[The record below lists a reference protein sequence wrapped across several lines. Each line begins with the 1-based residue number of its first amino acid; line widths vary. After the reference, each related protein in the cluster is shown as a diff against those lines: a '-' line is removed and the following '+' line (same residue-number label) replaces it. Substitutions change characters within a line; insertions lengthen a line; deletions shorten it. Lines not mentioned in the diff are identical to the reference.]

1 MYRWRNTIA
10 TVNSIALNSTSNF
23 SGDTVVSIAKV
34 NLHQPCVN
42 TTDNNN
48 YDGNIPV
55 CDETKDLTCV
65 VGLYKGNDDGN
76 TGVCL
81 SSVGGFCNAIYDCEP
96 NAHSCINNICEQITE
111 TINLPCRYDS
121 DCIGGAT
128 CRNCTTGIGPC
139 IDSNGNCAELVNGK
153 CPSPDYIPCN
163 TELIGTLTC
172 TNCTT
177 GIGPCKDSN
186 GKCAAELGNGQCPSP
201 DYIPCNTELIGTLT
215 CTNCITGI
223 GPCINSNGNCE
234 AELGNG
240 QCPSGYN
247 ECNTE
252 PGGEFRF
259 SHVCDK
265 DLNNPVCKYNVSPKD
280 QGCTRDSDCIKMGG
294 EAFCYKGHFKTAY
307 DPTGELEPP
316 TFNILSITDHSEE
329 EDKLFSVKIDFGDK
343 LITAESFFAGTE
355 VNFVKGDETRT
366 TISIGK
372 YFIKRSV
379 DNDKIILGETKLQ
392 PDITKYWNVPHNLIQ
407 QDEADYKQ
415 SSNADLSNHADL
427 LNNPRKYKIVF
438 GILPPLT
445 ILSKCYV
452 VNVTMKKLKLVDTD
466 LTFILSQNNVEVGV
480 TKVRFNDKK
489 IDGFISNASAYTITG
504 IESYGEFTVDGDIS
518 TIGVFN
524 QTSNLLEVMF
534 GDSIDAN
541 LLNVNR
547 GVCVSKL
554 PPSANIGDSRYNIS
568 KYTGNP
574 CIQQYDGSFN
584 VSLIDGFC
592 KFTDRPSGVG
602 SVCQIKRGPYD
613 PLPCESHTKI
623 VDGLSYDLKCLIA
636 DDLTGYIRN
645 NPNFLN
651 YSFGGVCA
659 YPVNRKFKTCNV
671 YNNSCRPPYVCTQ
684 FGGGSFCD
692 SRLDILQCNVNYSC
706 PPRYEC
712 DDGLCLSI
720 SNSGIC
726 TSNDHCLGEECGST
740 LSLKYYDT
748 ISYVDRPGIDNMKD
762 VPLPFD
768 LSGFSINAK
777 LKVKSIFFKGELFTY
792 CLITEESNSKFF
804 VIIGIKEKNQTLK
817 VYEIEIA
824 DFIKVNLNND
834 FILVPSSNGVSIQFY
849 DGIAFDKFKERT
861 ITVTPDTDARPSF
874 ITSNDGS
881 TIRTNYRVTTDNG
894 KKFPIPHY
902 IDTFDQLIDVRFDY
916 RNINNTELD
925 IITIYK
931 PSDTSS
937 ENTST
942 NLALRHKVMECVA
955 DYHNF
960 SINGKSVLSPRIKC
974 KQVNSTDDYTTYTVN
989 DPIDINTLL
998 TFSGYPLVVD
1008 VVSNDSEYTPL
1019 HSDNNTGKNVR
1030 KMIYFNNEFTII
1042 VDPGDPGDNGSD
1054 VYFDIDLRVSESD
1067 KLPDF
1072 LPYNIKPNDYKSNFN
1087 NTLSPFLKYP
1097 TWLSDLNDLVV
1108 GDSYYPRVKHVYFEP
1123 NLIKDT
1129 YYIALDMH
1137 TGYNDPEEEAILN
1150 ADDGGALKRNKYLFK
1165 FSSSD
1170 NQLGIVQDQAIPLR
1184 FSDDDENYN
1193 RLSVCNETDN
1203 IFFLTYTCD

>member
-1 MYRWRNTIA
+1 
-10 TVNSIALNSTSNF
+10 
-23 SGDTVVSIAKV
+23 
-34 NLHQPCVN
+34 
-42 TTDNNN
+42 
-48 YDGNIPV
+48 
-55 CDETKDLTCV
+55 
-65 VGLYKGNDDGN
+65 
-76 TGVCL
+76 
-81 SSVGGFCNAIYDCEP
+81 
-96 NAHSCINNICEQITE
+96 
-111 TINLPCRYDS
+111 
-121 DCIGGAT
+121 
-128 CRNCTTGIGPC
+128 
-139 IDSNGNCAELVNGK
+139 
-153 CPSPDYIPCN
+153 
-163 TELIGTLTC
+163 
-172 TNCTT
+172 
-177 GIGPCKDSN
+177 
-186 GKCAAELGNGQCPSP
+186 
-201 DYIPCNTELIGTLT
+201 
-215 CTNCITGI
+215 
-223 GPCINSNGNCE
+223 
-234 AELGNG
+234 
-240 QCPSGYN
+240 
-247 ECNTE
+247 
-252 PGGEFRF
+252 
-259 SHVCDK
+259 
-265 DLNNPVCKYNVSPKD
+265 
-280 QGCTRDSDCIKMGG
+280 MGG

-316 TFNILSITDHSEE
+316 TFNILSITPHLEGAH
-329 EDKLFSVKIDFGDK
+329 KLFSVKIDFGDK

-372 YFIKRSV
+372 YFIKRSF

-452 VNVTMKKLKLVDTD
+452 VDVTSKKLKLVDTD
-466 LTFILSQNNVEVGV
+466 LTFILSPNNVEVNV

-504 IESYGEFTVDGDIS
+504 IEPHGVFTVDGDIS

-602 SVCQIKRGPYD
+602 SVCQVKRDPYD

-623 VDGLSYDLKCLIA
+623 VDGLSYDLNCLIA

-768 LSGFSINAK
+768 LSRFSIRAK
-777 LKVKSIFFKGELFTY
+777 LKVKSIFFKGELLTY
-792 CLITEESNSKFF
+792 CLITEGTISKFF
-804 VIIGIKEKNQTLK
+804 VIVGIKEKNQTLK
-817 VYEIEIA
+817 VYEIDEYKEYIA
-824 DFIKVNLNND
+824 VNGNKD
-834 FILVPSSNGVSIQFY
+834 FILVPSSNGVSIRSY
-849 DGIAFDKFKERT
+849 DGIAFDKFKEHT
-861 ITVTPDTDARPSF
+861 ITVTEDTDVYRHIF
-874 ITSNDGS
+874 TGRKNYLV
-881 TIRTNYRVTTDNG
+881 TISDN
-894 KKFPIPHY
+894 KSSDTKSFPIPHY

-916 RNINNTELD
+916 RNINSTELD
-925 IITIYK
+925 IITVYK

-942 NLALRHKVMECVA
+942 NLALRHKVMACSINGSGV
-955 DYHNF
+955 F
-960 SINGKSVLSPRIKC
+960 TINGKSVLSPRIKC
-974 KQVNSTDDYTTYTVN
+974 KQVDSTTTKYTVN

-998 TFSGYPLVVD
+998 TFSGYPLVV
-1008 VVSNDSEYTPL
+1008 VSNDSEYYTPL
-1019 HSDNNTGKNVR
+1019 RRYIGARNVTN
-1030 KMIYFNNEFTII
+1030 MIYTNNEFKII
-1042 VDPGDPGDNGSD
+1042 VDADVGNGDVGSD
-1054 VYFDIDLRVSESD
+1054 VYFSIHLGGGVDS
-1067 KLPDF
+1067 KFPDF

-1137 TGYNDPEEEAILN
+1137 TGYNDQEEEAILN

-1184 FSDDDENYN
+1184 FSEDDDENYN

-1203 IFFLTYTCD
+1203 IFFLTYTCN